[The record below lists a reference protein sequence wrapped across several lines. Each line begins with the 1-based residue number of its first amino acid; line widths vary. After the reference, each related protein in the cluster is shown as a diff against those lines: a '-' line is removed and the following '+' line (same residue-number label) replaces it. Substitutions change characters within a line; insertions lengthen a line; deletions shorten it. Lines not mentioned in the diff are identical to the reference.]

1 MEDIK
6 KEDEILEGEKIEDT
20 QDRIESEDND
30 KVEADEL
37 TLLQEENGKLKVELD
52 EWKNSYARKNA
63 EFQNFSKRKDKEVQD
78 LRAFA
83 SEKVVER
90 LFGVLD
96 NLERGIEAATATKD
110 FDSLVKGVEMTL
122 SQMKTIMEAEGENQG
137 CFYIKVLNEIRK
149 KDSIYVWFET
159 QKEDGTLVINRIPH
173 YYLSGLDKDTIYLNK
188 NVNTGVFLNVYVTY
202 EY

>member
-20 QDRIESEDND
+20 QDRIESENND

-122 SQMKTIMEAEGENQG
+122 SQMKTIMEAEGVTEVEANGEYNPYEHQAMMTESSDEVENDHIIQVLQKG
-137 CFYIKVLNEIRK
+137 YKLNGKVVRPAMVKVCK
-149 KDSIYVWFET
+149 K
-159 QKEDGTLVINRIPH
+159 
-173 YYLSGLDKDTIYLNK
+173 
-188 NVNTGVFLNVYVTY
+188 
-202 EY
+202 

>member
-63 EFQNFSKRKDKEVQD
+63 DRK
-78 LRAFA
+78 
-83 SEKVVER
+83 SVV
-90 LFGVLD
+90 
-96 NLERGIEAATATKD
+96 
-110 FDSLVKGVEMTL
+110 
-122 SQMKTIMEAEGENQG
+122 
-137 CFYIKVLNEIRK
+137 
-149 KDSIYVWFET
+149 
-159 QKEDGTLVINRIPH
+159 
-173 YYLSGLDKDTIYLNK
+173 
-188 NVNTGVFLNVYVTY
+188 
-202 EY
+202 